1 MTAFVTC
8 TRADIH
14 DPVAAGG
21 NAHVMLHHDDGVAGF
36 DQPVELCDELLDV
49 SRV

>member
-8 TRADIH
+8 TRADIN

-21 NAHVMLHHDDGVAGF
+21 DAPVMLHHDDGIAGF
-36 DQPVELCDELLDV
+36 D
-49 SRV
+49 

>member
-21 NAHVMLHHDDGVAGF
+21 NAHVMLHHDDSIAGF
-36 DQPVELCDELLDV
+36 DQPVELRDELLDV